1 MVEPYEGM
9 LVMLDGW
16 AVDFER
22 GGGFWTDD
30 GTGWARIYL
39 DPDAGVTRPWLEV
52 GQSLQ
57 VVGVVSQYTDEDP
70 PIRGYRLLP
79 RYPFDLVVE
88 ELPTLQDFEW
98 PELLPETGLR

>member
-1 MVEPYEGM
+1 
-9 LVMLDGW
+9 MLDGW

-39 DPDAGVTRPWLEV
+39 DRDTGVTRPWLEV
-52 GQSLQ
+52 GQPLQ

-70 PIRGYRLLP
+70 PVGGYRLLP
-79 RYPFDLVVE
+79 RYPFDLVIE
-88 ELPTLQDFEW
+88 EPLATQDFEW
-98 PELLPETGLR
+98 PSLLPETGYYTSRELE